1 MNWYVVRQ
9 PVLVKPD
16 DWFYNFCGNVG
27 AVSAQH
33 LIVERIF
40 NLAMEFST
48 ATLFAPARARNFGLC
63 PIIAASSHSRNHP
76 LKPGGVAKFS

>member
-1 MNWYVVRQ
+1 MQ
-9 PVLVKPD
+9 PD

-40 NLAMEFST
+40 NLATEFSA
-48 ATLFAPARARNFGLC
+48 ATLFARLVRGNVGSLC
-63 PIIAASSHSRNHP
+63 PMICRQQP
-76 LKPGGVAKFS
+76 LAKPSIKAWRCCEVFVI